1 MVETSSPSAPS
12 SRSGSSFLGQ
22 ALKSIFRGLDLARRV
37 VLNLVFFGF
46 LVFLWAVSA
55 TDPGPV
61 VPEKGALVLAP
72 RGVIV
77 EQLSGDP
84 LDRAIQ
90 NLTDTEIQETL
101 LKDLVD
107 ALAEA
112 KDDERIAALVIDVD
126 QMLGA
131 GFVPLSRL
139 RQAIGEFK
147 TSGKPVFATADFLSG
162 DRYHLAAAADEI
174 YLHPLGAVMLEGYGV
189 YRTYYKKGLED
200 YEIDWNLV
208 RVGEFKSAAEPYERM
223 TMSEEVKA
231 VNREWLGELWNAFLD
246 DVATSRE
253 LEPATV
259 VASIEEFNTRL
270 AEVGDSADMALGMGI
285 VDHVA
290 HPDVLRQRLIELVG
304 EDDAGTSFAGIDAVD
319 YIQAVRGLEGLD
331 ASDAEVAVIVARGTI
346 LPGDQPSGTIG
357 GTSTSALLRQAR
369 QDEAVQAIVLRVD
382 SGGGSAFASEKIR
395 REVELARQAEKV
407 VVVSMGNVAASGGYW
422 IAASADEIWA
432 SPETITGSI
441 GIFGYFPTFQKP
453 LRKYLGMNVD
463 GVGTTWL
470 AGVRPDR
477 ELPEEMR
484 TALELMVNQGYRD
497 FLQVV
502 AEGRGMTVEEVDAV
516 AQGRVWTGRQ
526 AKERG
531 LVDEL
536 GGLDGAIAAAARLAE
551 LGEDPSVRYIEKELS
566 FSDQLMVDLFSTAA
580 GFGVR
585 LPGMERSPYLGRI
598 EELASRADPLARIED
613 PRGLLAHCLC
623 EVD

>member
-147 TSGKPVFATADFLSG
+147 TSGKPVCATADILSG

-331 ASDAEVAVIVARGTI
+331 ASDAEVAVIVARD
-346 LPGDQPSGTIG
+346 P
-357 GTSTSALLRQAR
+357 ALF
-369 QDEAVQAIVLRVD
+369 D
-382 SGGGSAFASEKIR
+382 
-395 REVELARQAEKV
+395 REVV
-407 VVVSMGNVAASGGYW
+407 
-422 IAASADEIWA
+422 
-432 SPETITGSI
+432 
-441 GIFGYFPTFQKP
+441 
-453 LRKYLGMNVD
+453 
-463 GVGTTWL
+463 
-470 AGVRPDR
+470 
-477 ELPEEMR
+477 
-484 TALELMVNQGYRD
+484 
-497 FLQVV
+497 
-502 AEGRGMTVEEVDAV
+502 
-516 AQGRVWTGRQ
+516 
-526 AKERG
+526 
-531 LVDEL
+531 
-536 GGLDGAIAAAARLAE
+536 
-551 LGEDPSVRYIEKELS
+551 
-566 FSDQLMVDLFSTAA
+566 
-580 GFGVR
+580 
-585 LPGMERSPYLGRI
+585 
-598 EELASRADPLARIED
+598 
-613 PRGLLAHCLC
+613 LAHCETHLARYKVPRHVVLV
-623 EVD
+623 EELPRNAAGKVLKRELADLEA